1 MVRYDLKGV
10 RRVTDSQGSKIRI
23 AVLASGRGT
32 NLQAIIDATESG
44 YIPGRVIVVIS
55 DKRDAYAL
63 ERARKHG
70 IEALFLDPSS
80 CSSRDEY
87 DKLLGDEIE
96 RRGAD
101 LICLA
106 GFMRILSP
114 SFISRFRNRIMNI
127 HPALLPSFGGVGMYG
142 ERVHK
147 AVLDYGVKITGCT
160 VHFVTEDVDGGPIII
175 QEAVPVLDDDTP
187 ETLAKRVLEHEHRIY
202 PEAIKLF
209 AEGRLEI
216 VGRRVRIRGDK
227 G

>member
-1 MVRYDLKGV
+1 M
-10 RRVTDSQGSKIRI
+10 TDSQGIRI

-80 CSSRDEY
+80 CNSRDEY

-96 RRGAD
+96 KRGAD

-106 GFMRILSP
+106 GFMRILSH
-114 SFISRFRNRIMNI
+114 SFVSRFRNRIMNI

-160 VHFVTEDVDGGPIII
+160 VHFVTEEVDGGPIIL

-187 ETLAKRVLEHEHRIY
+187 ETLAGRVLEHEHRIY

-209 AEGRLEI
+209 AEGRLEV

>member
-1 MVRYDLKGV
+1 MS
-10 RRVTDSQGSKIRI
+10 DSPGSEEGIRI

-44 YIPGRVIVVIS
+44 YIPGKVVVVIS
-55 DKRDAYAL
+55 DKKDAYAL

-70 IEALFLDPSS
+70 IEPLFLDPSL
-80 CSSRDEY
+80 CSSREEY
-87 DKLLGDEIE
+87 DRLLGDEIE
-96 RRGAD
+96 KRKVD

-106 GFMRILSP
+106 GFMRILTP
-114 SFISRFRNRIMNI
+114 SFINRFRNKIMNI

-147 AVLDYGVKITGCT
+147 AVLNSGAKITGCT
-160 VHFVTEDVDGGPIII
+160 VHFVTEEVDGGPIII

-187 ETLAKRVLEHEHRIY
+187 ESLAERVLEHEHRIY
-202 PEAIKLF
+202 PEAIRLF
-209 AEGRLEI
+209 AEGKLEI
-216 VGRRVRIRGDK
+216 VGKRVKIRGDR